1 MLTIGAM
8 RVFRFLK
15 IWQRQHERDRVILA
29 REEFSLRA
37 VCEEVHRPSNR
48 FAEHFSHIGAQSGV
62 GHRPAQGPP
71 TPQIGSQRPL
81 Y

>member
-37 VCEEVHRPSNR
+37 VCEEVHRATRRAFPGLNQRLRVDAPTRVRGSRRHLKHVVR
-48 FAEHFSHIGAQSGV
+48 FA
-62 GHRPAQGPP
+62 
-71 TPQIGSQRPL
+71 
-81 Y
+81 